1 MKRIALTLTLL
12 LAFLFPTAV
21 YAQDGIVYGD
31 SIPAGVVVNHDVL
44 LMGENVSIDGAVNGN
59 AFILGNQV
67 RINGVVN
74 GSVVMLAQNA
84 AVSGNVTGTVYTAA
98 LTFDLP
104 ANGTLKRDLYAA
116 TVSLTS
122 KPTSELDRHLYALG
136 LDAGLN
142 GRVGGDL
149 HTVIGPIQIY
159 NGAVRLLGF
168 DELSLELRLPSPT
181 PTPTPQSSIGPHPG
195 AKVELSFK
203 FQKPLPPFDWI
214 AWAIIAARNWGVL
227 FVLGLLAL
235 WLGRPALEASGAP
248 LRTRPWRTLGI
259 GLIVLVVALNLFLVA
274 FLLAALLFGIGLGL
288 NAIGLWPISIAL
300 WMISY
305 SLIAIALTL
314 LVLFIAYGTRIV
326 VAYHFMSWLFG
337 KTTWPRTTGMAVLA
351 LFVGTLLYTLL
362 RSLPYVGWIIGLL
375 VVAAGMGSAWLAYR
389 QQAAGA
395 AAPVAP
401 SKIVTPQPK
410 PSSLSPKTPASTP
423 RKSTS
428 R

>member
-12 LAFLFPTAV
+12 IAFLFPSAA

-31 SIPAGVVVNHDVL
+31 SVPAGVVVNHDVL
-44 LMGENVSIDGAVNGN
+44 LMGENVTIDGAVNGN

-67 RINGVVN
+67 RINGVVD

-84 AVSGNVTGTVYTAA
+84 SISGNVTGTVYTAA
-98 LTFDLP
+98 LTLDLP
-104 ANGTLKRDLYAA
+104 DTGTLKRDLYAA

-122 KPTSELDRHLYALG
+122 KPASELGRNLYAVG

-142 GRVGGDL
+142 GRINGDL

-168 DELSLELRLPSPT
+168 DELSLELRLPSPAA
-181 PTPTPQSSIGPHPG
+181 TPTPQSSIGTHPG
-195 AKVELSFK
+195 TKVELTFK
-203 FQKPLPPFDWI
+203 FQKPLPAFDWV
-214 AWAIIAARNWGVL
+214 AWGIIAARSWGVL

-235 WLGRPALEASGAP
+235 WLVRPYLEASGAP
-248 LRTRPWRTLGI
+248 LRARPWRTLGI
-259 GLIVLVVALNLFLVA
+259 GLIVLVVSLNLFLVA
-274 FLLAALLFGIGLGL
+274 FLLAALIFGLGLGL

-305 SLIAIALTL
+305 SIIAVALTL
-314 LVLFIAYGTRIV
+314 LVLFIAYGTRII
-326 VAYHFMSWLFG
+326 VAYHFVSWLFS
-337 KTTWPRTTGMAVLA
+337 KTTWPRTTWMAVLA
-351 LFVGTLLYTLL
+351 LFAGTLLYTLL
-362 RSLPYVGWIIGLL
+362 RAVPYVGWIIGLL

-389 QQAAGA
+389 QQPAP
-395 AAPVAP
+395 AAPQVEAPAKPVA
-401 SKIVTPQPK
+401 QPAK
-410 PSSLSPKTPASTP
+410 PALTAP

-428 R
+428 K